1 MVKLSLAYPGR
12 ANFSYLYL
20 QNVANRLYEKQK
32 VDSARSVARLAC
44 LPFCDGI
51 VTLLAGPTLG
61 HPGGSTWNDLVQARQ
76 SEQAQALLARAK
88 ASTFFLISALAKV
101 DLAMGVTH
109 LPGADFLQMG
119 SRWQKW
125 PDLSSMIS
133 THASIGIP
141 AKPLQ
146 TKWTN
151 KKTIGYYN
159 ETEILPRK
167 DLIVKPR

>member
-1 MVKLSLAYPGR
+1 MSWVKWSLAYPGR
-12 ANFSYLYL
+12 ADFSYLYL
-20 QNVANRLYEKQK
+20 QNVANRLHEKQK
-32 VDSARSVARLAC
+32 VDSARSMARLAC

-51 VTLLAGPTLG
+51 VSLLAGPTLG

-88 ASTFFLISALAKV
+88 GSTFFLISALAKV
-101 DLAMGVTH
+101 DLAMGMTH

-125 PDLSSMIS
+125 ADLSSMILNLWKLS
-133 THASIGIP
+133 EPTRE
-141 AKPLQ
+141 
-146 TKWTN
+146 
-151 KKTIGYYN
+151 TIGYFN

>member
-1 MVKLSLAYPGR
+1 MSWVKWSLAYPGR
-12 ANFSYLYL
+12 ADFSYLYL
-20 QNVANRLYEKQK
+20 QNVANRLHEKQK
-32 VDSARSVARLAC
+32 VDSARSMARLAC

-61 HPGGSTWNDLVQARQ
+61 HPGGSTWNDLVQAKQ

-88 ASTFFLISALAKV
+88 GSTFFLISALAKV
-101 DLAMGVTH
+101 DLAMGMTH
-109 LPGADFLQMG
+109 LPDADFLQMG

-125 PDLSSMIS
+125 ADLSSMILNLWKLS
-133 THASIGIP
+133 EPTRE
-141 AKPLQ
+141 
-146 TKWTN
+146 
-151 KKTIGYYN
+151 TIGYFN

>member
-1 MVKLSLAYPGR
+1 MSWVKWLLAYPGR
-12 ANFSYLYL
+12 ANFCYLYL
-20 QNVANRLYEKQK
+20 QNVANRLHEKQK

-51 VTLLAGPTLG
+51 VTLLAAPTLG

-76 SEQAQALLARAK
+76 SEQAKALLAQAK
-88 ASTFFLISALAKV
+88 GTTFFLISALAKV

-125 PDLSSMIS
+125 ADLSSMILNLCKLS
-133 THASIGIP
+133 EPTRE
-141 AKPLQ
+141 
-146 TKWTN
+146 
-151 KKTIGYYN
+151 TIGYYN

>member
-1 MVKLSLAYPGR
+1 MSWVKWSLAYPGR
-12 ANFSYLYL
+12 ADFSYLYL
-20 QNVANRLYEKQK
+20 QNVANRLHEKQK
-32 VDSARSVARLAC
+32 VDSARSMARLAC

-61 HPGGSTWNDLVQARQ
+61 HPGGSTWNDLVQAKQ

-88 ASTFFLISALAKV
+88 GSTFFLISALAKV
-101 DLAMGVTH
+101 DLAMGMTH

-125 PDLSSMIS
+125 ADLSSMILNLWKLS
-133 THASIGIP
+133 EPTRE
-141 AKPLQ
+141 
-146 TKWTN
+146 
-151 KKTIGYYN
+151 TIGYFN

>member
-1 MVKLSLAYPGR
+1 MVT
-12 ANFSYLYL
+12 
-20 QNVANRLYEKQK
+20 RLPWTSRLFLPLLTKRGEPFTRETK
-32 VDSARSVARLAC
+32 VDSARSMARLAC

-88 ASTFFLISALAKV
+88 GSTFFLISALAKV
-101 DLAMGVTH
+101 DLAMGMTH

-125 PDLSSMIS
+125 ADLSSMILNLWKLS
-133 THASIGIP
+133 EPTRE
-141 AKPLQ
+141 
-146 TKWTN
+146 
-151 KKTIGYYN
+151 TIGYFN

>member
-1 MVKLSLAYPGR
+1 MSWVKWSLAYPGR
-12 ANFSYLYL
+12 ADFSYLYL
-20 QNVANRLYEKQK
+20 QNVANRLHEKQK
-32 VDSARSVARLAC
+32 VDSARSMARLAC

-61 HPGGSTWNDLVQARQ
+61 HPGGSTWNDLVQAKQ
-76 SEQAQALLARAK
+76 AEQAQALLARAK
-88 ASTFFLISALAKV
+88 GSTFFLISALAKV
-101 DLAMGVTH
+101 DLAMGMTH

-125 PDLSSMIS
+125 ADLSSMILNLWKLS
-133 THASIGIP
+133 EPTRE
-141 AKPLQ
+141 
-146 TKWTN
+146 
-151 KKTIGYYN
+151 TIGYFN

>member
-1 MVKLSLAYPGR
+1 MSWVKWSLAYPGR
-12 ANFSYLYL
+12 ADFSYLYL
-20 QNVANRLYEKQK
+20 QNVANRLHEKQK
-32 VDSARSVARLAC
+32 VDSARSMARLAC

-61 HPGGSTWNDLVQARQ
+61 HPGGSTWNDLVQAKQ

-88 ASTFFLISALAKV
+88 GSTFFLISALAKV
-101 DLAMGVTH
+101 DLAMGMTY

-125 PDLSSMIS
+125 ADLSSMILNLWKLS
-133 THASIGIP
+133 EPTRE
-141 AKPLQ
+141 
-146 TKWTN
+146 
-151 KKTIGYYN
+151 TIGYFN

>member
-1 MVKLSLAYPGR
+1 MSWVKWSLAYPGR
-12 ANFSYLYL
+12 ADFSYLYL
-20 QNVANRLYEKQK
+20 QNVANRLHEKQK
-32 VDSARSVARLAC
+32 VDSARSMARLAC

-51 VTLLAGPTLG
+51 VSLLAGPTLG
-61 HPGGSTWNDLVQARQ
+61 HPGGSTWNDLVQAKQ

-88 ASTFFLISALAKV
+88 GSTFFLISALAKA
-101 DLAMGVTH
+101 DLAMGMTH

-125 PDLSSMIS
+125 ADLSSMILNLWKLS
-133 THASIGIP
+133 EPTRE
-141 AKPLQ
+141 
-146 TKWTN
+146 
-151 KKTIGYYN
+151 TIGYFN

>member
-1 MVKLSLAYPGR
+1 MSWVKWSLAYPGR
-12 ANFSYLYL
+12 ADFSYLYL
-20 QNVANRLYEKQK
+20 HNVANRLHEKQK
-32 VDSARSVARLAC
+32 VDSARSMARLAC

-61 HPGGSTWNDLVQARQ
+61 HPGGSTWNDLVQAKQ

-88 ASTFFLISALAKV
+88 GSTFFLISALAKV
-101 DLAMGVTH
+101 DLAMGMTH

-125 PDLSSMIS
+125 ADLSSMILNLWKLS
-133 THASIGIP
+133 EPTRE
-141 AKPLQ
+141 
-146 TKWTN
+146 
-151 KKTIGYYN
+151 TIGYFN

>member
-1 MVKLSLAYPGR
+1 MSWVKWSLAYPGR
-12 ANFSYLYL
+12 ADFSYLYL
-20 QNVANRLYEKQK
+20 QNVANRLHEKQK
-32 VDSARSVARLAC
+32 VDSARSMARLAC

-88 ASTFFLISALAKV
+88 GSTFFLISALAKV
-101 DLAMGVTH
+101 DLAMGMTH

-125 PDLSSMIS
+125 ADLSSMILNLWKLS
-133 THASIGIP
+133 EPTRE
-141 AKPLQ
+141 
-146 TKWTN
+146 
-151 KKTIGYYN
+151 TIGYFN

>member
-1 MVKLSLAYPGR
+1 MSWVKWSLAYPGR
-12 ANFSYLYL
+12 ADFSYLYL
-20 QNVANRLYEKQK
+20 QNVANRLHEKQK
-32 VDSARSVARLAC
+32 VDSARSMARLAC

-61 HPGGSTWNDLVQARQ
+61 HPGGSNWNDLVQARQ

-88 ASTFFLISALAKV
+88 GSTFFLISALAKV
-101 DLAMGVTH
+101 DLAMGMTH

-125 PDLSSMIS
+125 ADLSSMILNLWKLS
-133 THASIGIP
+133 EPTRE
-141 AKPLQ
+141 
-146 TKWTN
+146 
-151 KKTIGYYN
+151 TIGYFN

>member
-1 MVKLSLAYPGR
+1 MSWVKWSLAYPGR
-12 ANFSYLYL
+12 ADFSYLYL
-20 QNVANRLYEKQK
+20 QNVANRLHEKQK
-32 VDSARSVARLAC
+32 VDSARSMARLAC

-61 HPGGSTWNDLVQARQ
+61 HPGGSTWNDLVQAKQ

-88 ASTFFLISALAKV
+88 GSTFFVISALAKV
-101 DLAMGVTH
+101 DLAMGMTH

-125 PDLSSMIS
+125 ADLSSMILNLWKLS
-133 THASIGIP
+133 EPTRE
-141 AKPLQ
+141 
-146 TKWTN
+146 
-151 KKTIGYYN
+151 TIGYFN